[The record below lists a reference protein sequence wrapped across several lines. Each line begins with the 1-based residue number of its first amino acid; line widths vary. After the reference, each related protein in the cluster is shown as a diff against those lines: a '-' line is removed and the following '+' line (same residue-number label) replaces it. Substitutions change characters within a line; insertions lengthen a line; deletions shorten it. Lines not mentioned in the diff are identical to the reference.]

1 MDESA
6 DDVFKWN
13 VMGGYLAPNEIN
25 AQVPISNISAG
36 IRYLQLIRVKTNSF
50 GVAKLTSSIFNA
62 SPGDTI
68 QFAFWISSKF
78 PRFNNLQVKTR
89 TNFDAQRL
97 FVTAAVR
104 SFILALH
111 NY

>member
-1 MDESA
+1 ME
-6 DDVFKWN
+6 
-13 VMGGYLAPNEIN
+13 GYLAPDEIN
-25 AQVPISNISAG
+25 VQVPDSTISAAG

-50 GVAKLTSSIFNA
+50 GVAKLTSSTFTA

-97 FVTAAVR
+97 FVTTAVR